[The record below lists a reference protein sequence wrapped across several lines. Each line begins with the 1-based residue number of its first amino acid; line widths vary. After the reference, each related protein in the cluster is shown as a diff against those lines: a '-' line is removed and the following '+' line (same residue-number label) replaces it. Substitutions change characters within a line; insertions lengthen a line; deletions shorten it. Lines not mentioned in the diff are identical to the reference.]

1 MSEHA
6 DVAPLA
12 TVDEVATDAS
22 LDLAEEIVD
31 HLASRERS
39 WTGLAHLSEQLA
51 WIASWAARQE
61 RRP

>member
-1 MSEHA
+1 MRETLDEHRT
-6 DVAPLA
+6 
-12 TVDEVATDAS
+12 TVDEFSADAS

-31 HLASRERS
+31 NLASRERS
-39 WTGLAHLSEQLA
+39 WACLAHLSEQLA

>member
-6 DVAPLA
+6 DAAAPT
-12 TVDEVATDAS
+12 TVDELAADAS

-39 WTGLAHLSEQLA
+39 WRRLAHLCEQLA